1 MSREVDRVLQT
12 LLDLYEIDEVE
23 EYKEFLLK
31 LYKVANDKVQKIL
44 QEWMVRFFYES
55 NNNPIWWEEELS
67 PGEFM
72 NLQKMWEKTQHYVI
86 SGQIPQA
93 QNLIILSNITRYEA
107 LSRQVAVEMLEISNM
122 EMNQLSEVLPKIYE
136 TQYQKHLFNVG
147 KELGVFEVDFN
158 RFDSR
163 ELAILAAKN
172 FPDGRN
178 YKDIVFAHNQEY
190 LPRRVER
197 MVKAKV
203 DVLAKGVVTGAS
215 PLQMG
220 KELTELV
227 DISLREA
234 TTLMFDELGLLNSES
249 NLMGYKELAI
259 EKYIYLAT
267 LETHTCTIC
276 RELDHQEFEV
286 SEAQPGV
293 NYPLIHSHC
302 RCTTKAKTIF
312 DGLGE
317 GKRWNRIGNTKGL
330 VDDMNFDEWLKNVY
344 QRS

>member
-1 MSREVDRVLQT
+1 MSKNEDRVLKT
-12 LLDLYEIDEVE
+12 LLELYDIKDVE
-23 EYKEFLLK
+23 EYKRFLLR
-31 LYKVANDKVQKIL
+31 LYQISEKRLQELI
-44 QEWMVRFFYES
+44 QEWMLKFLYEG
-55 NNNPIWWEEELS
+55 NNDPNWWDEELS
-67 PGEFM
+67 PGEYM
-72 NLQKMWEKTQHYVI
+72 NLQKMAQKTQHYI
-86 SGQIPQA
+86 LSGQIPQA
-93 QNLIILSNITRYEA
+93 QSLIILSNLTRYEA
-107 LSRQVAVEMLEISNM
+107 LAKQVAYEQLEISKM
-122 EMNQLSEVLPKIYE
+122 EIDKLGEILPKLYE
-136 TQYQKHLFNVG
+136 TQYQKHLFNIG
-147 KELGVFEVDFN
+147 KESGVFQVDFN

-163 ELAILAAKN
+163 ELAILAARN

-197 MVKAKV
+197 LVRNKV
-203 DVLAKGVVTGAS
+203 DILAKGIVTGAS

-220 KELTELV
+220 KELSSVV

-234 TTLMFDELGLLNSES
+234 TTLMYDELGLINSES
-249 NLMGYKELAI
+249 NLMGYQELQI

-276 RELDHQEFEV
+276 RDLDHQEFFV

-312 DGLGE
+312 DGWGE
-317 GKRWNRIGNTKGL
+317 GKRWNRVGSTKGL
-330 VDDMNFDEWLKNVY
+330 VEDMNFEEWLEKVY
-344 QRS
+344 RGS